1 MAIFNGYVN
10 IPEGISCSNLS
21 PGGFGEV
28 ITRTVEEA
36 TYQVKAVAVRN
47 LSDFVGPIGAW

>member
-47 LSDFVGPIGAW
+47 LSDFVGPIGA